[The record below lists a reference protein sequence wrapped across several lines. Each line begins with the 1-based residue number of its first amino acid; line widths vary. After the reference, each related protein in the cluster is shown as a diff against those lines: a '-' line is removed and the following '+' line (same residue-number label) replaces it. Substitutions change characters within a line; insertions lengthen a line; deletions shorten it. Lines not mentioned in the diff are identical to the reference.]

1 MPTSMTINGRTY
13 AQTLGTM
20 NFKKEKGSDNIP
32 EFELPRLAQNLER
45 KL

>member
-1 MPTSMTINGRTY
+1 
-13 AQTLGTM
+13 M

-32 EFELPRLAQNLER
+32 EFELPQLGNNLER